1 MGETNP
7 ITDEAWNEILS
18 QVPIGPGG
26 RHPNIALPRI
36 LNFLL
41 DEDVYKHPQW
51 DRRLEEIIKYLNEAD
66 GGRLRGDLG
75 YDDPY
80 TLAALE
86 DALIL
91 VDLHQRYYKRNSNPT
106 PWTSRIIHGQRVT
119 GRLPNFPGQSLIQ
132 PALNRMRNK
141 HKRYDQLR
149 EVQTDGVFPELS
161 ARGGQAVE
169 YYQNA
174 EELYFENCLKPG
186 TYDHR
191 IFNGFRNEN
200 DMYERC
206 IVGGVEETCRLI
218 PSRPADQIPT
228 VFDDDQDAT
237 NGTEAE
243 RLRDLTEFY
252 EARGWQRA
260 AVQQCLNVLTN
271 YENKVLNT
279 PWRRVVLP
287 YEQPNPALK
296 EIIYQPRAL
305 PPERVHKSLK
315 EPYPWVYWYNQYEE
329 LIQVLAG
336 WQRRRYNLENWTDF
350 QRAALPTNFQGPY
363 VDRNLSVYNDHWL
376 KMGAYLKRL
385 RRRLVDTFG
394 IAPRPFLLAILRDI
408 QAGIEWRPNP
418 LGNTTEWSPDE
429 AGSPRQARR
438 DIMRRPKIDWVE
450 LDPSLDLPP
459 TILLLDESDAA
470 WLKYLC
476 QPSRTEAMC
485 DPEKQPVDNLTILFD
500 ERLQDFLNNPGA
512 SDSPGTAGIDIFEPN
527 VQQWKE
533 EKRNIRPSLDE
544 ALAYINGKGAAGK
557 SHANETYQ
565 FLRSEAIYHLE
576 KLRNLDRVQYVE
588 IIDPNKPREEREI
601 AIIRPKY
608 QIHPENR
615 VYWRHESQKAFRTN
629 QDLYREAIVE
639 HLENKYGL
647 SGLKASIETEE
658 LKHILDHLG
667 DDTLPERLAA
677 GISKDGKTEEGEATS
692 HYLLQAQIQ
701 PEIGWVQGSYPEG
714 GPEEKRN
721 APSWS
726 DLVDWETLGR
736 LSVER
741 ISDNIR
747 REVRE
752 EAMKKRRLPVP
763 ERTAQFFRN
772 LAYRMGRTIAHAEEV
787 ERRLQYAAYDDGSGI
802 PKSREWKAISTEA
815 SRQAYEH
822 WHLTIQNGVG
832 PIEFLPPTMEDV
844 VNKVDP
850 DGLMRREFRGGSA
863 ADIIREGIIQ
873 NCVEN
878 RNTMYPGRIE
888 ALEDS
893 SGYYAN
899 DSKFKP
905 NKILGGYKRPSLFKW
920 ATQRQRRYQAPY
932 TRGIFFHMMR
942 WPVHLQSERL
952 QELIGQR
959 QDEVER
965 VEPSLPSQSYGIL
978 MPRFPERLVERVTN
992 GLTPSPGPN
1001 NRWSKGQRIKGTTSE
1016 NVTKTRVDTKDP
1028 KRNEVSEQTKAPIN
1042 TKHSSSTKPAIEAS
1056 TQEVPQAIPPVDYSE
1071 PPQVAPEAK
1080 PQDIPREENEEG
1092 PIATSA
1098 IPVEP
1103 QRPSTYTDDADKMA
1117 TTQQSAITTT
1127 TVDKPL
1133 GQRMV
1138 PITKSEERFMQ
1149 GPAVF
1154 PMAETLLQSIVLSR
1168 KLEEVVYPQP
1178 PLNFWGK
1185 VRKVYKAMTDV
1196 EPPKIPLLPPT
1207 PDSDIPHSTSRKRKI
1222 PADFILASTAQGN
1235 KRVNTGTDVDISKP
1249 IVPPIDRRNVTP
1261 RTTDWRRPQVNPVD
1275 PLSQSQKT
1283 GQGGLP
1289 NQQQVTPPITPAR
1302 QPQTTTQITRG
1313 QTTPQVPQ
1321 SQTTTWV
1328 PQGQT
1333 TTQVPHGQTTPQV
1346 PQSQTTTWVPQG
1358 QTTPQVPQGHGTAQ
1372 APQNQTST
1380 QIPQGPTTSQV
1391 PQGQVPATQPAR
1403 QQSTGSG
1410 PISQAHRD
1418 WLNRESTGS
1427 ANAKAEPS
1435 HRWKYTPLPGLESKM
1450 IADEQAKTGR
1460 VVDQPF
1466 PPTPQY
1472 NTQGENP
1479 HADNE
1484 ALRRA
1489 FPNGWAPL
1497 SPSFGLDG
1505 ALHAIC
1511 NSMRL
1516 QDPKNLWLP
1525 ATSAL
1530 RASYDDPDC
1539 FVGADKTVTD
1549 QNHYGLTII
1558 QAEAAL
1564 QHYVR
1569 HDGPNPYHVQLCCII
1584 RMPPGGEFYTHFVPA
1599 PPFPGSAKPR
1609 QVWIYC
1615 TGANE
1620 FGAVFPVASPK

>member
-7 ITDEAWNEILS
+7 TTDEAWNEILS

-66 GGRLRGDLG
+66 EGRLRGDLG

-106 PWTSRIIHGQRVT
+106 PWTSRIIPGQRVT
-119 GRLPNFPGQSLIQ
+119 GRLPNFPGQSLTQ
-132 PALNRMRNK
+132 PALDRMRNK

-161 ARGGQAVE
+161 ARGGKAVE

-186 TYDHR
+186 TYDNR

-206 IVGGVEETCRLI
+206 IVGGVEETCKLI
-218 PSRPADQIPT
+218 PPRPADQVPT
-228 VFDDDQDAT
+228 VFDDDLDAT
-237 NGTEAE
+237 YGTESE

-260 AVQQCLNVLTN
+260 AVQQCLNMLTN

-305 PPERVHKSLK
+305 PPERVHKSLR
-315 EPYPWVYWYNQYEE
+315 EPYPWVYWYNQHEE

-350 QRAALPTNFQGPY
+350 QRAALPANFHGPY
-363 VDRNLSVYNDHWL
+363 VDRNLSVYNSHWL
-376 KMGAYLKRL
+376 EMGAYLKRL
-385 RRRLVDTFG
+385 RKRLEDTFG

-429 AGSPRQARR
+429 AEYPRQARR

-476 QPSRTEAMC
+476 QPSRSEAMC
-485 DPEKQPVDNLTILFD
+485 NPEKQPVDNLTILFD

-533 EKRNIRPSLDE
+533 ETRNTRPLLDE
-544 ALAYINGKGAAGK
+544 ALAYINGGGDAGK
-557 SHANETYQ
+557 SHANETYR

-576 KLRNLDRVQYVE
+576 KLRKLGRVQYVE
-588 IIDPNKPREEREI
+588 IFDRNKPREEREI

-615 VYWRHESQKAFRTN
+615 VYWRHESQRAFRTN

-647 SGLKASIETEE
+647 SSSKASIETEE

-667 DDTLPERLAA
+667 DDTLPDKLV
-677 GISKDGKTEEGEATS
+677 GSISKNGRPEEGEVTS
-692 HYLLQAQIQ
+692 HDLLQAQIQ

-714 GPEEKRN
+714 GPEERRN

-726 DLVDWETLGR
+726 DLVDWETLGK

-741 ISDNIR
+741 ISDDIR
-747 REVRE
+747 SEIRE
-752 EAMKKRRLPVP
+752 EAMKMRRLPVP
-763 ERTAQFFRN
+763 ERTVQFFRN
-772 LAYRMGRTIAHAEEV
+772 LAYRMGRTIAHVEEI

-844 VNKVDP
+844 VNKGDP
-850 DGLMRREFRGGSA
+850 DGLMRREFRGLSA
-863 ADIIREGIIQ
+863 ADIIREGIIN

-888 ALEDS
+888 TLEDS
-893 SGYYAN
+893 SGFYIN

-905 NKILGGYKRPSLFKW
+905 NKILSGYKRPSLFKW

-932 TRGIFFHMMR
+932 TRGIFFHMLR

-952 QELIGQR
+952 QEFIRQR

-978 MPRFPERLVERVTN
+978 MARFPERLVERVTS
-992 GLTPSPGPN
+992 GLTRYPGPN
-1001 NRWSKGQRIKGTTSE
+1001 NRWSKDQRTKGTTSE
-1016 NVTKTRVDTKDP
+1016 NVTKTHVDTKDP
-1028 KRNEVSEQTKAPIN
+1028 ERNDVSEQTKAPID
-1042 TKHSSSTKPAIEAS
+1042 TKHPSSTKPAIETS
-1056 TQEVPQAIPPVDYSE
+1056 TQEVPQAIPPVNHSE
-1071 PPQVAPEAK
+1071 TPQTAPEVK
-1080 PQDIPREENEEG
+1080 PQDIPQSRVQEIPRGENEEG
-1092 PIATSA
+1092 PIAASA

-1103 QRPSTYTDDADKMA
+1103 QRPSAHTDDADKMA
-1117 TTQQSAITTT
+1117 ATQKPATATAT
-1127 TVDKPL
+1127 AANKPL
-1133 GQRMV
+1133 KQPMV
-1138 PITKSEERFMQ
+1138 PITKPEERFVP
-1149 GPAVF
+1149 GPAIF
-1154 PMAETLLQSIVLSR
+1154 PMAETPLQTVVLSR
-1168 KLEEVVYPQP
+1168 QLEDVVYPQS
-1178 PLNFWGK
+1178 PLNLWGK

-1196 EPPKIPLLPPT
+1196 EPPQIPLLPPT
-1207 PDSDIPHSTSRKRKI
+1207 PDSDIPRSTSRKRKI
-1222 PADFILASTAQGN
+1222 PADFILASAAQGN
-1235 KRVNTGTDVDISKP
+1235 KRANTGTDVKTPKP
-1249 IVPPIDRRNVTP
+1249 TVPPANRRNVTP
-1261 RTTDWRRPQVNPVD
+1261 WATPRRHSQVDPVD
-1275 PLSQSQKT
+1275 SLSQSKKT

-1289 NQQQVTPPITPAR
+1289 TQQQVTPPVTPAR
-1302 QPQTTTQITRG
+1302 
-1313 QTTPQVPQ
+1313 Q
-1321 SQTTTWV
+1321 SQTTTQV

-1333 TTQVPHGQTTPQV
+1333 TTQVPHGQTT
-1346 PQSQTTTWVPQG
+1346 T
-1358 QTTPQVPQGHGTAQ
+1358 Q
-1372 APQNQTST
+1372 APQGRGNT
-1380 QIPQGPTTSQV
+1380 QI
-1391 PQGQVPATQPAR
+1391 PQGQVPATQPAH
-1403 QQSTGSG
+1403 QQATGSG
-1410 PISQAHRD
+1410 SISQAHQD
-1418 WLNRESTGS
+1418 WLNRESSGL
-1427 ANAKAEPS
+1427 AKAKSEAS

-1450 IADEQAKTGR
+1450 IAEEQAKTGR

-1466 PPTPQY
+1466 PPAPQH

-1497 SPSFGLDG
+1497 GPSFGLDG

-1516 QDPKNLWLP
+1516 QDSKNLWLP
-1525 ATSAL
+1525 AMSAL

-1569 HDGPNPYHVQLCCII
+1569 HDGPNPHHVQLCCII
-1584 RMPPGGEFYTHFVPA
+1584 RTPPGGEFYTHFVPA
-1599 PPFPGSAKPR
+1599 PPFPGSEKPR

-1620 FGAVFPVASPK
+1620 FGAVFPVVSPQ